1 MQASIKEIF
10 AKNLKTFRENKS
22 FTQGELGQLI
32 GLDASNISRM
42 ESGKQFPDPEKIDL
56 IAKTLGVNSVTLF
69 EMKKTD
75 PKNTMS
81 AQDMES
87 LYKDLVEANTEYR
100 LVPKTVLDGEYR
112 LMLNSE
118 IEENRKDRRE
128 TIEANKETIG
138 LLKARVL
145 ELERQLA
152 LKPKKADK

>member
-10 AKNLKTFRENKS
+10 AKNLKSFRENKS
-22 FTQGELGQLI
+22 LTQGELGQLI

-56 IAKTLGVNSVTLF
+56 ITKILGVNTVALF

-81 AQDMES
+81 PQEMES

-112 LMLNSE
+112 LLLNSE

-128 TIEANKETIG
+128 LNESNKEVIK
-138 LLKARVL
+138 LLKARVI
-145 ELERQLA
+145 ELEQQLS
-152 LKPKKADK
+152 LKPQKTNK

>member
-1 MQASIKEIF
+1 MQAGIKEIF

-42 ESGKQFPDPEKIDL
+42 ESGKQFPEAEKIDL

-112 LMLNSE
+112 LLLNSE

-128 TIEANKETIG
+128 LNESNKEVIK
-138 LLKARVL
+138 LLKARVM
-145 ELERQLA
+145 ELEQQLS
-152 LKPKKADK
+152 LKPQKTNK